1 MTATADDPLDR
12 SRDRTSGE
20 APDQASER
28 APDSSLDA
36 LVRVGER
43 FGGTVRLSVDEVRR
57 YAHSI
62 GDHNPLHHDE
72 ARARA
77 SRFGGLIASGPQVGS
92 LMMGMF
98 ATHFTRSDDGVG
110 RSALGMGFDIRFKA
124 PVRPD
129 DDIVVE
135 WHVVERHF
143 KPRLGGWI
151 ATVDGTARS
160 ARHGLLIG
168 CVGTVLVTPAEE
180 IDRPAPDTR

>member
-1 MTATADDPLDR
+1 MTPGADR
-12 SRDRTSGE
+12 FSRG
-20 APDQASER
+20 APDPVPPA
-28 APDSSLDA
+28 ALDA

-57 YAHSI
+57 YAMSI

-98 ATHFTRSDDGVG
+98 ATHFTRSGDGVG
-110 RSALGMGFDIRFKA
+110 RSALGLGFDIRFKA

-129 DDIVVE
+129 DDIVVDWE
-135 WHVVERHF
+135 VVERHF

-151 ATVDGTARS
+151 ATVNGAARS
-160 ARHGLLIG
+160 QRHGLLIE
-168 CVGTVLVTPAEE
+168 CMGTVLVMPAEG
-180 IDRPAPDTR
+180 I